1 MRSHNDAIEGASRRH
16 ALPASRAAARPS
28 FTWSSDPKTETHQVS
43 EYETLLLAIA
53 GHDLRQPIQV
63 IQSAHELLGRGIR
76 TKSELRLLRSAELA
90 VGRLIAQLDQLLA
103 ALRLRYPE
111 GVRGTP
117 IQLSH
122 VLQKVAN
129 ENECDALKK
138 GIKFRVVPSQVC
150 IRSDML
156 LFNALLRNLVRNAVQ
171 YTDAGG
177 RILVGCRRAG
187 STVRI
192 EVHDTGS
199 GISGDDMPRI
209 VDVFACGSDRPSDG
223 HGVGLYIVRQAV
235 EILGHRL
242 EITSA
247 PSQGSRFCIIAESA

>member
-1 MRSHNDAIEGASRRH
+1 
-16 ALPASRAAARPS
+16 
-28 FTWSSDPKTETHQVS
+28 
-43 EYETLLLAIA
+43 
-53 GHDLRQPIQV
+53 
-63 IQSAHELLGRGIR
+63 
-76 TKSELRLLRSAELA
+76 
-90 VGRLIAQLDQLLA
+90 
-103 ALRLRYPE
+103 
-111 GVRGTP
+111 
-117 IQLSH
+117 
-122 VLQKVAN
+122 VLQRIAN

-156 LFNALLRNLVRNAVQ
+156 LINALLRNLVRNAVQ
-171 YTDAGG
+171 YTDGGG

-187 STVRI
+187 RTVRI
-192 EVHDTGS
+192 EVHDTGR

-209 VDVFACGSDRPSDG
+209 VDVFACGGDRPSDG